1 MKKIDWNEIYKFP
14 SHGNLVCKIYDYITL
29 CKLLDVM
36 IHLRFLQKLVLH
48 NLVAGVCAIV
58 SQTILSH
65 MLEDSSRAH
74 SGDISKANSAVTAN
88 AENPFIT
95 LKRLFSP
102 VGTSTRRLFCIQV
115 SVFGTVFNILEHR
128 ADNVSVQYWIY
139 LIPPDW
145 VARHTVNSRS
155 NRNFL
160 LGSKLISPILR
171 TYSAHCAGIKFSLN
185 VTSQGK

>member
-1 MKKIDWNEIYKFP
+1 MHV
-14 SHGNLVCKIYDYITL
+14 SLVCKIYDHITV
-29 CKLLDVM
+29 CKLLRCDDTW
-36 IHLRFLQKLVLH
+36 LVFAKYLFYTIW
-48 NLVAGVCAIV
+48 GQVCFRQYCLTCWKIV
-58 SQTILSH
+58 L
-65 MLEDSSRAH
+65 AH

-102 VGTSTRRLFCIQV
+102 VGRSTRRLFCIQV

-145 VARHTVNSRS
+145 VVRH
-155 NRNFL
+155 
-160 LGSKLISPILR
+160 I
-171 TYSAHCAGIKFSLN
+171 
-185 VTSQGK
+185 

>member
-1 MKKIDWNEIYKFP
+1 MTLWYMVGF
-14 SHGNLVCKIYDYITL
+14 CKI
-29 CKLLDVM
+29 
-36 IHLRFLQKLVLH
+36 LVLY
-48 NLVAGVCAIV
+48 NVGSGVCAIV

-145 VARHTVNSRS
+145 VARHTRWI
-155 NRNFL
+155 RDQTE
-160 LGSKLISPILR
+160 IS
-171 TYSAHCAGIKFSLN
+171 YWVQNWSLPYWEH
-185 VTSQGK
+185 TLHIALK